1 MSNVENWPIL
11 SNHDQP
17 DLAGRFYPQKE
28 RIWPDFMRNDVYANE
43 LWHPYIT
50 EVFDSYQL
58 YLLNEAQGPIAVAH
72 SIPLTWD
79 GTMDGLPEGWND
91 CLRRGADGFKAGN
104 APDTLAAIEI
114 AIQPEYRGRGIS
126 YRMIQAMRDLAADNG
141 LKALIAA
148 VRPSWKMRYPLT
160 PMERYMR
167 WQQDDGA
174 PFDPWLRAHWRSSG
188 EILKVAY
195 PSMQVEGS
203 VDQWEEW
210 TGMKFPESGDYI
222 VQGALVPV
230 QIDRER
236 SIGRYIE
243 PNIWVHHPITS
254 KRLSD

>member
-1 MSNVENWPIL
+1 
-11 SNHDQP
+11 
-17 DLAGRFYPQKE
+17 
-28 RIWPDFMRNDVYANE
+28 
-43 LWHPYIT
+43 
-50 EVFDSYQL
+50 
-58 YLLNEAQGPIAVAH
+58 
-72 SIPLTWD
+72 
-79 GTMDGLPEGWND
+79 
-91 CLRRGADGFKAGN
+91 
-104 APDTLAAIEI
+104 
-114 AIQPEYRGRGIS
+114 
-126 YRMIQAMRDLAADNG
+126 
-141 LKALIAA
+141 
-148 VRPSWKMRYPLT
+148 
-160 PMERYMR
+160 MR

-174 PFDPWLRAHWRSSG
+174 PFDPWLRAHWRSGG

-243 PNIWVHHPITS
+243 PNIWVHHPLTS